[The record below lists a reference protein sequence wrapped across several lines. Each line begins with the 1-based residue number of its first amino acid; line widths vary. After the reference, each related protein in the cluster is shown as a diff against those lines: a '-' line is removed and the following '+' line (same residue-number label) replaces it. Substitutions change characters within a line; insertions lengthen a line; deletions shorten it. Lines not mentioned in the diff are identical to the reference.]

1 MKDLR
6 TVLRSELV
14 ARFRVPDSHGDD
26 SGLFSG
32 GLIDSLSVMELVG
45 MVEKCI
51 GCQIPPADITLENF
65 DTVNRILRYAEKLA
79 ATRGTG

>member
-6 TVLRSELV
+6 TVLRGELA
-14 ARFRVPDSHGDD
+14 ARFNIPESFDDD

-45 MVEKCI
+45 VVEKCI
-51 GCQIPPADITLENF
+51 GCQIPPAQITLENF
-65 DTVNRILRYAEKLA
+65 DTVNRILRYAEKLT
-79 ATRGTG
+79 ATRGAG